1 MVMIKTRPASQ
12 HKNSTGLRSPLANV
26 HVTDKFWSDHE
37 EEAVL
42 QFGTARLLIE
52 KGALVEAQDGLRIPA
67 EAARQL
73 LLPDLETLGRV
84 VFNNRVIFGPLIGIF
99 VSEKDIEL
107 LAQGQCKNHNF
118 YKYVNECDR
127 LGALACFFSLNN
139 IFPGLRL
146 VRGWFYKK
154 QLAREGLWT
163 SRLFPLPSVIY
174 DRCFGAHGRSDGTK
188 LREMLS
194 ELRQVTIFNAIPKLC
209 KWETY
214 QVLRQT
220 PELASCLPRTAILY
234 TNKQVAAAVN
244 DCEAIYLK
252 PDGLSR
258 GHGVFR
264 LSKVDDGFLLESR
277 KPEQNVK
284 RHLKNLH
291 NIQSFLTSY
300 GEAGGGY
307 IIQEKIPLAK
317 YRGKQFDMRVLCQK
331 DINGKW
337 IVAGTAV
344 RVAARKSIIT
354 SPRSGGSV
362 ISWPHALK
370 TVFRQKPGQHNGIA
384 EKVTRIALIACQ
396 TIEDHF
402 GCCGE
407 LGLDMGID
415 HKGKVWIIEVNAKP
429 LKVSLSRLNDQH
441 LDDEIYANPIRFACH
456 LAVNG

>member
-1 MVMIKTRPASQ
+1 M
-12 HKNSTGLRSPLANV
+12 G
-26 HVTDKFWSDHE
+26 
-37 EEAVL
+37 
-42 QFGTARLLIE
+42 
-52 KGALVEAQDGLRIPA
+52 
-67 EAARQL
+67 
-73 LLPDLETLGRV
+73 
-84 VFNNRVIFGPLIGIF
+84 
-99 VSEKDIEL
+99 
-107 LAQGQCKNHNF
+107 
-118 YKYVNECDR
+118 
-127 LGALACFFSLNN
+127 
-139 IFPGLRL
+139 
-146 VRGWFYKK
+146 
-154 QLAREGLWT
+154 
-163 SRLFPLPSVIY
+163 
-174 DRCFGAHGRSDGTK
+174 
-188 LREMLS
+188 
-194 ELRQVTIFNAIPKLC
+194 
-209 KWETY
+209 
-214 QVLRQT
+214 
-220 PELASCLPRTAILY
+220 
-234 TNKQVAAAVN
+234 
-244 DCEAIYLK
+244 
-252 PDGLSR
+252 
-258 GHGVFR
+258 
-264 LSKVDDGFLLESR
+264 DGFLLESR

-370 TVFRQKPGQHNGIA
+370 SVFRQKPGQHNGIA
-384 EKVTRIALIACQ
+384 GKVTRIALIACQ
-396 TIEDHF
+396 AIEDHF

-441 LDDEIYANPIRFACH
+441 LEDEIYANPIRFACH